1 MSGSLDQLLEDGVI
15 DEVLA
20 RLKSGKEADVWLVRH
35 HADVLA
41 AKLYKERSQRSFKNS
56 SGYKEGRAVR
66 NSRTQRAMD
75 RGSRFGQA
83 AAEEEWKSAEADAL
97 HKLHAAGV
105 RVPTPVLFYEGVLLM
120 ELVVDE
126 EGRPAPRL
134 IDALVPAESAGE
146 LYADLRAQAVRML
159 CCDLIHGDLSPYNVL
174 LGAAGPT
181 IIDFPQVVSAAQ
193 NSRAQ
198 EFFVRDIENLREF
211 FAAADPVIA
220 ARKSDAAEIWQ
231 AYVRRD
237 LSPEYVPTGRWVAP
251 QERQHSAPRVHGAR
265 PAQPHAPAPGKH
277 GRGGQQQGP
286 RASQQGGRQQP
297 HGPRRENTPPPHA
310 SPAGQSRADAVA
322 PAGQVRDGRPR
333 HHERRTEQGGQQ
345 RPPQRGQPPAS
356 PRHEEHKPRHT
367 PPRHDANAPPRHTPP
382 RHDANAPPR
391 HTPPR
396 HDANAPPR
404 HTPPRHD
411 ANAPPRHGEHA
422 PQRHA
427 AHGHDR
433 QSPRRPDPGAPHA
446 PQRHGAP
453 HDPRSAPSRRP
464 PPGRGPP
471 RNPPPA
477 RATPVVERVVRPPA
491 TPKTSDRDDA

>member
-41 AKLYKERSQRSFKNS
+41 AKIYKERSTRSFKNS

-66 NSRTQRAMD
+66 NTRTQRAMD
-75 RGSRFGQA
+75 RGSRFGQE

-97 HKLHAAGV
+97 HKLHAASV

-134 IDALVPAESAGE
+134 IDALVPPESAAE

-198 EFFVRDIENLREF
+198 EFFTRDIENLRDF
-211 FAAADPVIA
+211 FAAADPAIA

-237 LSPEYVPTGRWVAP
+237 LSPDYVPTGKWVPP
-251 QERQHSAPRVHGAR
+251 QERRQSAPRPPPADRGGPRDHGPSQRHSGPQGHGGSRGHGGAPGPGGAQGQGAPQPGAAKHGRGQGRGSPGPRAPQQGDERR
-265 PAQPHAPAPGKH
+265 PHPGGQPRAGQQEQHRSGPRNPEQRERDPQRAHQPQRPHANPQGQHHAPRPHANPQGQHRAPRPHANPQGQHHAPRPNANPQGQPHAP
-277 GRGGQQQGP
+277 R
-286 RASQQGGRQQP
+286 
-297 HGPRRENTPPPHA
+297 PHA
-310 SPAGQSRADAVA
+310 NPPGQH
-322 PAGQVRDGRPR
+322 P
-333 HHERRTEQGGQQ
+333 
-345 RPPQRGQPPAS
+345 RPPR
-356 PRHEEHKPRHT
+356 
-367 PPRHDANAPPRHTPP
+367 
-382 RHDANAPPR
+382 
-391 HTPPR
+391 
-396 HDANAPPR
+396 
-404 HTPPRHD
+404 
-411 ANAPPRHGEHA
+411 
-422 PQRHA
+422 
-427 AHGHDR
+427 
-433 QSPRRPDPGAPHA
+433 
-446 PQRHGAP
+446 P
-453 HDPRSAPSRRP
+453 HDPRAPRGGAPRGGPQRSQPQARP
-464 PPGRGPP
+464 APIVERIERPVLPK
-471 RNPPPA
+471 PPA
-477 RATPVVERVVRPPA
+477 GE
-491 TPKTSDRDDA
+491 D